1 MNEKMHNVVRE
12 MDQLEMEKLHQIGS
26 DINNMKG
33 KGKEMEYNKG

>member
-1 MNEKMHNVVRE
+1 MNEKMRNVVK
-12 MDQLEMEKLHQIGS
+12 DQLEMEKLHQIGS